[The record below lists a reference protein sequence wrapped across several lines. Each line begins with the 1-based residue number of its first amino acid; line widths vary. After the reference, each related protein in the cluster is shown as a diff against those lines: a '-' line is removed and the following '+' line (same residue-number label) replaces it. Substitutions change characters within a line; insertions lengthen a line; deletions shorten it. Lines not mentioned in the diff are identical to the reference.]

1 MLGKETPYFSDI
13 HHYDDTKITHSVFD
27 KRTNFLLFEQYFLL
41 TLLQYKNLT
50 ENENML
56 FDENIQEEKLENVFD
71 IEDLIE
77 SNTNND
83 RSINRLQQQK
93 SSQQLKTNV
102 ANLLL
107 TYLQIMKKHK
117 ELVNG
122 SYENIMDRVFKLQ
135 EREKNTFTDRLKG
148 LTDEE
153 RNVDNILKSNK
164 LGVWSKGLQK
174 GLTMYDKDVYDDERD
189 AMDKITQIENNIR
202 QQNGNVDDFDV
213 EDAMEEMD
221 RELEIERDAYD
232 MSDMNDDY
240 DNGNFGGDEV
250 DDYNNYD

>member
-1 MLGKETPYFSDI
+1 
-13 HHYDDTKITHSVFD
+13 
-27 KRTNFLLFEQYFLL
+27 
-41 TLLQYKNLT
+41 
-50 ENENML
+50 
-56 FDENIQEEKLENVFD
+56 
-71 IEDLIE
+71 
-77 SNTNND
+77 
-83 RSINRLQQQK
+83 
-93 SSQQLKTNV
+93 
-102 ANLLL
+102 
-107 TYLQIMKKHK
+107 MKKHK

>member
-1 MLGKETPYFSDI
+1 MKFT
-13 HHYDDTKITHSVFD
+13 
-27 KRTNFLLFEQYFLL
+27 
-41 TLLQYKNLT
+41 
-50 ENENML
+50 
-56 FDENIQEEKLENVFD
+56 EEKLENVFD

-189 AMDKITQIENNIR
+189 AMDKITQIRNIQIETRIVFTTRNR
-202 QQNGNVDDFDV
+202 QDFLFV
-213 EDAMEEMD
+213 
-221 RELEIERDAYD
+221 RQKWI
-232 MSDMNDDY
+232 SSNI
-240 DNGNFGGDEV
+240 
-250 DDYNNYD
+250 